1 MPAKENKLR
10 GADSWL
16 AAYDS
21 PEDKLKP
28 GSFGGAATE
37 EGACKPWV
45 GCSLWRLGLQHHAV
59 AHFSSMEMD
68 TAKQGLGKQIV
79 LGTAGHSGDECQVQF
94 LTSGDLS
101 WLP

>member
-28 GSFGGAATE
+28 GTFGGAAMEE
-37 EGACKPWV
+37 EGACKSQM
-45 GCSLWRLGLQHHAV
+45 GCSLWHLGLPHGV
-59 AHFSSMEMD
+59 AHFSSVEMD
-68 TAKQGLGKQIV
+68 TLKQGLGKQGV
-79 LGTAGHSGDECQVQF
+79 LGTAGRSGNECQVQF
-94 LTSGDLS
+94 LTG
-101 WLP
+101 W

>member
-68 TAKQGLGKQIV
+68 KVWGSKLFLEQLDIQGTSAKF
-79 LGTAGHSGDECQVQF
+79 SF
-94 LTSGDLS
+94 
-101 WLP
+101 